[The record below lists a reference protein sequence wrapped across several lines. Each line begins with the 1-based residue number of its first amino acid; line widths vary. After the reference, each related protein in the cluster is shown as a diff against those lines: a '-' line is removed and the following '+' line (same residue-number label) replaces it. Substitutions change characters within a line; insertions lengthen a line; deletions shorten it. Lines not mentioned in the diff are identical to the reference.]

1 MRVLLFSGTHSRHA
15 YVHEHVLK
23 NFDVCFIGTNHDVF
37 NYKKI
42 ANNLRI
48 IFDSRNSFSET
59 KKNIIII

>member
-1 MRVLLFSGTHSRHA
+1 MGEKAFNMILLIES
-15 YVHEHVLK
+15 L
-23 NFDVCFIGTNHDVF
+23 FDVCFIGTNHDVF